1 MSLFNCHKQQ
11 PQPWM
16 SYISPANIRW
26 EPGCCPP
33 LVMGTDALLPF
44 QIISEGDFIR
54 AEIRECGGEWATIDI
69 DVSTIYTEGAYIHSY
84 DGSLDTPL
92 DCGCYEFRVIA
103 GETWWFEPFTAED
116 FEFTTNSFT
125 ARDDLMLPLKF
136 AEQQIEGIPIIA
148 PCDSFLPFMFAT
160 ENATTGTVVT
170 YLYDAEC
177 NATEITID
185 IEVLIIGG
193 KTYYIHDGACFFPF
207 LECGL
212 YKLEIVDGEH
222 SYMSIWFE
230 AICNMNDIP
239 DGNRAMRDA
248 NGCVMRDEIGD
259 IIYEQCY
266 EQVP

>member
-1 MSLFNCHKQQ
+1 
-11 PQPWM
+11 
-16 SYISPANIRW
+16 
-26 EPGCCPP
+26 
-33 LVMGTDALLPF
+33 MGTDALLPF

-103 GETWWFEPFTAED
+103 GETWWFEPFTVED

-185 IEVLIIGG
+185 IEVLTIGG

-266 EQVP
+266 E

>member
-1 MSLFNCHKQQ
+1 
-11 PQPWM
+11 M
-16 SYISPANIRW
+16 SYISSANIRW

-103 GETWWFEPFTAED
+103 GETWWFEPFTIED
-116 FEFTTNSFT
+116 FEFNTNSFT
-125 ARDDLMLPLKF
+125 ARDEIMTPLRF
-136 AEQQIEGIPIIA
+136 AEQELDGVPLIA
-148 PCDSFLPFMFAT
+148 PCDSFLPFMFRTDNISTSPAYYLVDSGGVET
-160 ENATTGTVVT
+160 ELTITVDVSV
-170 YLYDAEC
+170 
-177 NATEITID
+177 ID
-185 IEVLIIGG
+185 GH
-193 KTYYIHDGACFFPF
+193 TYYIHDGECVYPF
-207 LECGL
+207 IPCGQYRIKIADGAYTYYSVLFNVECN
-212 YKLEIVDGEH
+212 I
-222 SYMSIWFE
+222 
-230 AICNMNDIP
+230 NDIP
-239 DGNRAMRDA
+239 DGSRAMRDA

-266 EQVP
+266 E